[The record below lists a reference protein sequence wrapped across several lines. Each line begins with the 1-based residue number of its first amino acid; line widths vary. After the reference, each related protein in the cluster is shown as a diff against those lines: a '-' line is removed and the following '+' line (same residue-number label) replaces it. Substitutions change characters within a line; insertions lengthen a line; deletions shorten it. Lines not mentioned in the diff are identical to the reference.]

1 MANLF
6 NLRKLVGAMLVA
18 MVTLGTGLANQAS
31 AYDDYAPPHAPV
43 CHYKT
48 IITYEYRTEK
58 FVQWVIKVD
67 EYGYE
72 HKVPVVKFR
81 TIKVPVKKIVK
92 VCHDQY

>member
-31 AYDDYAPPHAPV
+31 AYDGYEPHAPA
-43 CHYKT
+43 CYYKT
-48 IITYEYRTEK
+48 IITFEYRTEK
-58 FVQWVIKVD
+58 FVQWVIEVD
-67 EYGYE
+67 DYGCE
-72 HKVPVVKFR
+72 HKVPVVKYR
-81 TIKVPVKKIVK
+81 TIKVPVKKLVK